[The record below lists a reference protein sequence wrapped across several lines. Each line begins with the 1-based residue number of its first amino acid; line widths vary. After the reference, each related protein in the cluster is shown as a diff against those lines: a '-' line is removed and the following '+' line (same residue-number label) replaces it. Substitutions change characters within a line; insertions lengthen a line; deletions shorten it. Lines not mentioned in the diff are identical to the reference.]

1 MRREESLVAGTS
13 EVNKKIYLRIVSERK
28 PSKRK
33 PSPAIRLS
41 DAVRVVVLFSKV
53 LTTG

>member
-13 EVNKKIYLRIVSERK
+13 EVNKKIYLRIVSEHK
-28 PSKRK
+28 PSKREL
-33 PSPAIRLS
+33 SRAVRLT
-41 DAVRVVVLFSKV
+41 DAVQVVVLFSKV